1 MSGNTPFPIQ
11 PELTAIS
18 IAYRNARMIA
28 DSVMPRVPVGT
39 QEFKYLKYK
48 LDESFTVPDTKVG
61 RKSAP
66 NKVEFHADELTAQT
80 ADYGLD
86 DDIPQADLDNA
97 PPNYDPRGRAVEG
110 ITDLILLAREV
121 RTAGLVFGSGSYA
134 AGNVLA
140 LSGTSQWSA
149 SPTDPANDP
158 VGAIMAA
165 LDAVVMRPNVL
176 VIGRPAWSVL
186 CRHAKLAAAIYKN
199 GTSAGIVSAQAV
211 ADLFELDEVVVGE
224 AWVNTARKGQAT
236 SLARAWGKHCALIYR
251 DQLADTRSRTSWGYT
266 AQWGSRVAG
275 ARDNPDIGL
284 RGGQTVR
291 AGESVCELVA
301 APDLGF
307 LLQNVVA

>member
-1 MSGNTPFPIQ
+1 MAGNALFPIQ
-11 PELTAIS
+11 PELTAIA
-18 IAYRNARMIA
+18 IAYRNTRMIA

-39 QEFKYLKYK
+39 QEFKYLKHD
-48 LDESFTVPDTKVG
+48 LGENFTVPDTKVG

-66 NKVEFHADELTAQT
+66 GKIEFHATELTAMT

-121 RTAGLVFGSGSYA
+121 RAAGLVFGSGNYA

-140 LSGTSQWSA
+140 LSGTSQWS
-149 SPTDPANDP
+149 DPASDP
-158 VGAIMAA
+158 VGTIMTA

-236 SLARAWGKHCALIYR
+236 SLARAWGKNCALLYR
-251 DQLADTRSRTSWGYT
+251 DKLADTRSRTSWGYT
-266 AQWGSRVAG
+266 AQWGGRVAG
-275 ARDNPDIGL
+275 SRDNPDIGL

-291 AGESVCELVA
+291 AGESVCELVS
-301 APDLGF
+301 APDLGY